1 SFTDRSVR
9 QMEADVKET
18 EADVLILDPLYLLAM
33 ETNTSK
39 TAGGDAAAT
48 SKKIRILAGA
58 LSIPIIGVTQPGG
71 GEECTGEGIREL
83 KVPER
88 KAVKKS
94 KAFLEDS
101 SLVIGLDSDYTQRR
115 AIAGIVK
122 GRFGGEGG
130 SAEMLWIPSHGVVN
144 ELEIDFDDFDF

>member
-1 SFTDRSVR
+1 
-9 QMEADVKET
+9 
-18 EADVLILDPLYLLAM
+18 ILDTRYILDM

-39 TAGGDAAAT
+39 TAGGDAADT
-48 SKKIRILAGA
+48 PKKIRMMAGR
-58 LSIPIIGVTQPGG
+58 LNMPLNGVKQSEE
-71 GEECTGEGIREL
+71 GEEDIGEGSRDL
-83 KVPER
+83 KVAER
-88 KAVKKS
+88 QAVKKR
-94 KAFLEDS
+94 KALLDDS

-130 SAEMLWIPSHGVVN
+130 SAEMLWIPPHGVVN